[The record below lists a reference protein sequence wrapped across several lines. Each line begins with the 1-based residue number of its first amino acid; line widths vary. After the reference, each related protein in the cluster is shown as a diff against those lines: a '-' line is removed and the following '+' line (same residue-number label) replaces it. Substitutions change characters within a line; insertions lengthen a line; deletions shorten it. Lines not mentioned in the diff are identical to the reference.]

1 MNRDL
6 ILGPVYM
13 TAGLFAS
20 DLLRLRLIRFH
31 LDGISNSVRSHES
44 ARTLVAV
51 QGKKKTCG

>member
-6 ILGPVYM
+6 IIGPVYM
-13 TAGLFAS
+13 TSGLFAS

-31 LDGISNSVRSHES
+31 LDGISVRSHES

-51 QGKKKTCG
+51 QEKKKPRG